1 MSVWMCSIPLCA
13 SFTATHWAC
22 KAVLVLI
29 WLRLCAQSTVQS
41 RDNLGGSPSGRGLG
55 TWTGRKRADTHTARL
70 TRRLSQITWTIRS
83 FKRISQCKGAAL
95 ESRAPD
101 GYWFIV
107 SLRTDTCDG
116 RRRRCFLLGCGR
128 ACDLASSF
136 SRVYGV
142 HVRFRPGEF
151 GLQRK
156 WFRTGTCTKTEG
168 ATRLS
173 WSATQNNNPYLIKQR
188 RERER
193 VRERQLLS
201 HNHPSQSTQADL
213 NIRKQSCPR
222 CRPY

>member
-1 MSVWMCSIPLCA
+1 MSVWMCWIPLGG

-101 GYWFIV
+101 GYWSII
-107 SLRTDTCDG
+107 SPRTDTCDG

-128 ACDLASSF
+128 ACDLALFIFQGLWSSCEV
-136 SRVYGV
+136 SPRRIQASAQV
-142 HVRFRPGEF
+142 
-151 GLQRK
+151 
-156 WFRTGTCTKTEG
+156 
-168 ATRLS
+168 LS
-173 WSATQNNNPYLIKQR
+173 NRDKHQNWGRHKIKLERNPKQ
-188 RERER
+188 
-193 VRERQLLS
+193 
-201 HNHPSQSTQADL
+201 
-213 NIRKQSCPR
+213 
-222 CRPY
+222 